1 MFTERERILIENLVE
16 EYISSGKAISSE
28 RLLGRVSLNCSA
40 ATIRK
45 DLNNLES
52 QGFIESVHVS
62 SGRIPTVKGYRHYID
77 NSLTRKPLSSEEQY
91 AIKNLIS
98 SQANQNTI
106 ISSTS
111 EFISEI
117 SDFAAVI
124 GSFDNDKKI
133 FLKLEIH
140 KLSSTRALAVVV
152 MDNDHVDNKII
163 DINNVSDNKLTSC
176 VKYLNEHFSGIELQ
190 EIPRILTKSLNNIRL
205 EINTALRVL
214 NNFITPDFDDF
225 FVTGQRK
232 LVDSN
237 EFYDIQKV
245 KNLVELF
252 DKKQTLREL
261 LINCI
266 SNENIQIYIGDE
278 SGSDLLS
285 DCSLISAPYK
295 KDNKTVGVLGVIGPK
310 RMNYQRIVE
319 IVDFTARIFSKNQR
333 KT

>member
-1 MFTERERILIENLVE
+1 MFTERERIIIENLVE
-16 EYISSGKAISSE
+16 DYISSGKAISSE
-28 RLLGRVSLNCSA
+28 RLLGKVGLNCSA

-52 QGFIESVHVS
+52 QGLIESTHVS
-62 SGRIPTVKGYRHYID
+62 SGRVPTVKGYRYYID
-77 NSLTRKPLSSEEQY
+77 NSLTRKPLSAEEQD
-91 AIKNLIS
+91 AIKNLIT
-98 SQANQNTI
+98 SQASRNTI

-124 GSFDNDKKI
+124 GSYDDGKKI
-133 FLKLEIH
+133 FLRLEVH
-140 KLSSTRALAVVV
+140 KLSSTKALAVVV
-152 MDNDHVDNKII
+152 MENNQIENKII
-163 DINNVSDNKLTSC
+163 DINDISGHKLSSC

-190 EIPRILTKSLNNIRL
+190 EIPKILTKSLNNIRI

-214 NNFITPDFDDF
+214 NNFITPGFDDF

-232 LVDSN
+232 LVDSK

-252 DKKQTLREL
+252 EKKQTLREL
-261 LINCI
+261 LTNCI
-266 SNENIQIYIGDE
+266 TNENIQIYIGDE

-295 KDNKTVGVLGVIGPK
+295 KNNKTVGVLGVIGPK

-319 IVDFTARIFSKNQR
+319 IVDFTAKIFSKN
-333 KT
+333 

>member
-1 MFTERERILIENLVE
+1 MFTERERIIIENLVE
-16 EYISSGKAISSE
+16 DYIASGKAISSE
-28 RLLGRVSLNCSA
+28 RLLGIKGLNCSA

-52 QGFIESVHVS
+52 QGLIESAHVS
-62 SGRIPTVKGYRHYID
+62 SGRIPTVKGYRYYID
-77 NSLTRKPLSSEEQY
+77 NSLVRKPLSAEEQN

-98 SQANQNTI
+98 SQASQNTI

-124 GSFDNDKKI
+124 GSFDDGKKT
-133 FLKLEIH
+133 FFKLEVH
-140 KLSSTRALAVVV
+140 KLSSTKALAVVV
-152 MDNDHVDNKII
+152 MDNDHIENKII
-163 DINNVSDNKLTSC
+163 DISNISSNKLISC
-176 VKYLNEHFSGIELQ
+176 VKYLNEHFSGIELK
-190 EIPRILTKSLNNIRL
+190 EIPKILTKSLNNIRI

-214 NNFITPDFDDF
+214 NNFITPSFDDF

-232 LVDSN
+232 LVDSK

-252 DKKQTLREL
+252 EKKQTLRRL
-261 LINCI
+261 LTNCI
-266 SNENIQIYIGDE
+266 TNENIQIYIGDE

-295 KDNKTVGVLGVIGPK
+295 KNNKTVGVLGVIGPK

-319 IVDFTARIFSKNQR
+319 IVDFTAKIFSKN
-333 KT
+333 